1 MKRKIIFPVLLICS
15 LAALLSG
22 CVGGLGGSDYA
33 RGEARQEQS
42 VRTGVVERVREVRL
56 EGTRSNIGT
65 LAGGVAGGI
74 GGAQVAHGWLG
85 ALGALAGA
93 VGGGLVGQALE
104 EGVTGRKGL
113 EITVKLDNGSLV
125 SVTQEADEE
134 FAPGERVRIVSGG
147 GVSRVTH

>member
-1 MKRKIIFPVLLICS
+1 MKRKTIFPVLLICS

-22 CVGGLGGSDYA
+22 CVAGLGGSDYA

-93 VGGGLVGQALE
+93 LGGGLVGQALE

-113 EITVKLDNGSLV
+113 EVTVKLDNGSLV
-125 SVTQEADEE
+125 SITQAADEE
-134 FAPGERVRIVSGG
+134 FVPGERVRILSSG

>member
-65 LAGGVAGGI
+65 LAGGVAGG
-74 GGAQVAHGWLG
+74 A
-85 ALGALAGA
+85 
-93 VGGGLVGQALE
+93 
-104 EGVTGRKGL
+104 
-113 EITVKLDNGSLV
+113 
-125 SVTQEADEE
+125 
-134 FAPGERVRIVSGG
+134 
-147 GVSRVTH
+147 GVS